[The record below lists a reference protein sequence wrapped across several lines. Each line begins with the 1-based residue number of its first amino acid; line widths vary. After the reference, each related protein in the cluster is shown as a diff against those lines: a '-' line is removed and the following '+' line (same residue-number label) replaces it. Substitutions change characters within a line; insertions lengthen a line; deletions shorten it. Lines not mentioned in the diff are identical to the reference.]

1 LRARRVHRIA
11 LSQAEAVAVNAPPV
25 GDALTLKETNGTMS
39 LLHHAPTFDL
49 EQARAVA
56 KDLYNLVAVAKHLPS
71 ERDQNFLLTTESGDR
86 FVLKIANSLEQRILL
101 EAQNA
106 AMRHLQQRLA
116 FCPRIVNASTGES
129 IIQILTEGGPHY
141 VRVVAYIPGKPLA
154 KVKHSA
160 KLLFD
165 FGKKLGTLTRVLE
178 DFDHPALHGHF
189 HWDLANGLRVI
200 DEYDRLLTQK
210 ALRAEIDNCVRRIE
224 QSLGARLAELPRSVI
239 HGDAN
244 DYNVIVEHDKV
255 VGLIDFGD
263 MIYSYTIGDLAVAI
277 AYIVLD
283 KADPLSCAGDVVAGY
298 VSEWS
303 LNEDELEVL
312 WSFILLRL
320 CMSICLAEHQ
330 LKQKPDNAYL
340 VVSQRSIRNSLPG
353 LLDIDERHATNVFRE
368 IVKRSVI

>member
-1 LRARRVHRIA
+1 MNA
-11 LSQAEAVAVNAPPV
+11 LALNALPV
-25 GDALTLKETNGTMS
+25 GDVFTFKKTNGPMS

-49 EQARAVA
+49 EQARTVA
-56 KDLYNLVAVAKHLPS
+56 QELYNLATVAKHLPS

-116 FCPRIVNASTGES
+116 FCPQVVSASTGES
-129 IIQILTEGGPHY
+129 IIQVLTEGGPHY
-141 VRVVAYIPGKPLA
+141 VRLVAYIPGEPLA
-154 KVKHSA
+154 KVKHSS

-165 FGKKLGTLTRVLE
+165 FGKKLGTLTRALE
-178 DFDHPALHGHF
+178 NFDHPALHRQF
-189 HWDLANGLRVI
+189 HWDLANGLKVI
-200 DEYDRLLTQK
+200 NEYDKLLTQK
-210 ALRAEIDNCVRRIE
+210 DLRAKVDNCVRGIE

-244 DYNVIVEHDKV
+244 DHNIIVEHDKV
-255 VGLIDFGD
+255 IGLIDFGD
-263 MIYSYTIGDLAVAI
+263 MIYSYTVGELAVAI

-283 KADPLSCAGDVVAGY
+283 KADPLACASEVVAGY
-298 VSEWS
+298 ASECS
-303 LNEDELEVL
+303 LNEDEVEGL

-330 LKQKPDNAYL
+330 LKQKPDNTYL
-340 VVSQRSIRNSLPG
+340 DVSQRSIRNSLPG
-353 LLDIDERHATNVFRE
+353 LMDIDERYATNLFRE
-368 IVKRSVI
+368 IVKRSAI